1 MKRSPLKRTE
11 FKRKP
16 PKRKLGRFRKPLRN
30 NTPKRAAKN
39 RKAAPVRQAMCELAG
54 RCDMCCHETLDL
66 CAHEIPR
73 ANLRVDAFDKAYA
86 TLILCDGCHK
96 HLHAEPAIW
105 TKAKQAGLLKIRR
118 PEAFDLVALNVLLI
132 ARIDAEEI
140 EIAVKLILNPKR
152 FDHSG
157 RATA

>member
-1 MKRSPLKRTE
+1 MKRSPLKRSQ
-11 FKRKP
+11 
-16 PKRKLGRFRKPLRN
+16 PLRR
-30 NTPKRAAKN
+30 TGRLKRASRKRAKRN
-39 RKAAPVRQAMCELAG
+39 REAAPVRQAMCELAG
-54 RCDMCCHETLDL
+54 KCDMCCRETLDL

-118 PEAFDLVALNVLLI
+118 PEAFDLEALNGLLI

-140 EIAVKLILNPKR
+140 EIAVKAILNPKR
-152 FDHSG
+152 FDHSW